1 MKQAIIALAVILVVL
16 LAVAGVLLL
25 GLDGMVSDETLP
37 ATDGITTLAPV
48 TDAPQTEPSTEAPTE
63 PETTALTAAAGTY
76 VLDGTMLSAYA
87 LDGTDVVAAD
97 DFLHAAGLDEQGTA
111 HASDKALVQRTET
124 EITINGVTFDDVIDD
139 TLYVSVNAAAEA
151 MGYPAYALDGTTYY
165 TPGARKLPLTE
176 NVNVPVLM
184 YHAVSDD
191 LWGIDELFVSPSN
204 MEEQLKYL
212 VDNGYDAI
220 WFEDLAHLEDY
231 EKPVILTFDDGYDDN
246 YVELLPLLEKYQVK
260 ATVFVIGNAPGV
272 IPHKMTPEQVREMS
286 DSGLV
291 SIQSHGYTHDDM
303 DAMDEATTDYEL
315 SESQK
320 ALTRITGKVPYVL
333 CYPSGKYND
342 YTLSLIGNYYNFG
355 IKMVGGLYNTSDDP
369 YLVNRYYV
377 SRYTDIYTFASY
389 LTAAGT

>member
-1 MKQAIIALAVILVVL
+1 MKQAIIALTVVL
-16 LAVAGVLLL
+16 AVLVAIAGVLLF
-25 GLDGMVSDETLP
+25 GLDGMSSDETSQT
-37 ATDGITTLAPV
+37 TDQILTLA
-48 TDAPQTEPSTEAPTE
+48 
-63 PETTALTAAAGTY
+63 PETTAPTEATTEPATEPEQTLAAAAGVY
-76 VLDGTMLSAYA
+76 VLDGTALTAYA

-97 DFLHAAGLDEQGTA
+97 DFLQAAGLDEQGLA
-111 HASDKALVQRTET
+111 HASDKALVQRSENG
-124 EITINGVTFDDVIDD
+124 ITINGVSFDSMING
-139 TLYVSVNAAAEA
+139 TLYVSIASAAEA

-191 LWGIDELFVSPSN
+191 LWGIDELFVSPSS

-231 EKPVILTFDDGYDDN
+231 DKPVILTFDDGYDDN
-246 YVELLPLLEKYQVK
+246 YIELLPLLQKYHVK
-260 ATVFVIGNAPGV
+260 TTVFVIGNAPGV

-291 SIQSHGYTHDDM
+291 SIQSHAYTHDNM

-320 ALTRITGKVPYVL
+320 AITRITGKVPYVL

-355 IKMVGGLYNTSDDP
+355 IKMVGGLYNTSDNP

-377 SRYTDIYTFASY
+377 SRYTDINTFASY